1 MIRFSDGKSTA
12 IDFREVAPKAS
23 SSTMILDDQIAGIE
37 TNGREIIK
45 WVFGIPNNI
54 QVTISK
60 VEMLDVTEGSVSM
73 FRTNI
78 FDQVVVV
85 VKKINEQDYKDL
97 ESVKSQITKVIREQK
112 KSQLIKEEISSN
124 WSNNIDELAKN
135 LNLKISIATNL
146 SFDAANFSSAGNDPG
161 ATGFFFVLN

>member
-1 MIRFSDGKSTA
+1 MLLS
-12 IDFREVAPKAS
+12 PS
-23 SSTMILDDQIAGIE
+23 SFMQALKDTEGIAGIE

-54 QVTISK
+54 QVPISK

-85 VKKINEQDYKDL
+85 VKKINEQK
-97 ESVKSQITKVIREQK
+97 
-112 KSQLIKEEISSN
+112 
-124 WSNNIDELAKN
+124 
-135 LNLKISIATNL
+135 
-146 SFDAANFSSAGNDPG
+146 
-161 ATGFFFVLN
+161 